1 MELHGSGSPKRSM
14 FMGNLL
20 TMGLLD
26 KGKLTAKERKKRTK
40 TKTTR
45 NMPDMCTKSMD
56 VDLVEI

>member
-1 MELHGSGSPKRSM
+1 
-14 FMGNLL
+14 MGNLL

-45 NMPDMCTKSMD
+45 NMPDMCTQSMD